1 MKVLFRCDSSSSIGL
16 GHVMRDLVL
25 AQNYKNDEVL
35 FACQNLEGSIND
47 TIPYTIHA
55 LESNTP
61 EELIELIKSLHVD
74 LLIID
79 HYDINYQF
87 EKTIK
92 YKTNVKLICFDDE
105 YKEHFCDEII
115 NHNIS
120 ADISKYKNPNIVKII
135 PPLIRDEF
143 KKEINIQRKKIY
155 DVLVAIGGTD
165 HSNINISIL
174 KCLPDSLH
182 VSVLTTTSN
191 NNLEKLKK
199 FITCKENISLHVD
212 SNEVAKLMNQS
223 KFAIVTPSVVLHEVL
238 FMDMS
243 FLAIKTASNQNDM
256 YKYLKKKNYALL
268 EKFDAK
274 ILKNTLSGNIQ

>member
-25 AQNYKNDEVL
+25 AQNYKNDEVF
-35 FACQNLEGSIND
+35 FACQNLQGNIND
-47 TIPYTIHA
+47 TIPYTIHK
-55 LESNTP
+55 LKSNEP

-79 HYDINYQF
+79 HYGIDYQF
-87 EKTIK
+87 EKTVK
-92 YKTNVKLICFDDE
+92 DKTNVKLICFDDE
-105 YKEHFCDEII
+105 YKKHFCDEII

-120 ADISKYKNPNIVKII
+120 ADISKYKKPNIVKII

-143 KKEINIQRKKIY
+143 KKEKSIQRKKIY
-155 DVLVAIGGTD
+155 NVLVAIGGTD

-182 VSVLTTTSN
+182 ISVLTTTAN
-191 NNLEKLKK
+191 KHLEELKD
-199 FITCKENISLHVD
+199 FVTCKENISLHVN

-223 KFAIVTPSVVLHEVL
+223 KFAIITPSVILHEIL
-238 FMDMS
+238 FMEIQ

-256 YKYLKKKNYALL
+256 YKYLKKKSYDVL